1 MRKIIGSCPGRT
13 KKQTEFLVDWESSWI
28 TGAQAR
34 SFGRGAVNEW
44 KRLDQAGHTSEHNG
58 ETLLNIKNPTSDQ
71 SEEKRREMSDIISSE
86 LADFLNADVNR
97 LREELFKPGER
108 RFLDEDQENNAKAAA
123 EGGPAANADLTA
135 TQVMRSSF
143 ATMSAS
149 QNRAE
154 ERFRFDDILVQWD
167 GVVDEEAQS
176 HNAQPR
182 KGQSVRKF
190 LNPLFNP
197 ELRDDDD
204 DKWKIEDPT
213 IHLIAVWR
221 AVLHIITDAP
231 YLLTHTWP
239 LMLITLFF
247 DDNEITMLSGSILL
261 LSSRSKWTRTTGLG
275 TIE

>member
-1 MRKIIGSCPGRT
+1 M
-13 KKQTEFLVDWESSWI
+13 
-28 TGAQAR
+28 
-34 SFGRGAVNEW
+34 N
-44 KRLDQAGHTSEHNG
+44 
-58 ETLLNIKNPTSDQ
+58 
-71 SEEKRREMSDIISSE
+71 DIIFSE

-213 IHLIAVWR
+213 IHLIVVWR

>member
-1 MRKIIGSCPGRT
+1 M
-13 KKQTEFLVDWESSWI
+13 
-28 TGAQAR
+28 
-34 SFGRGAVNEW
+34 N
-44 KRLDQAGHTSEHNG
+44 
-58 ETLLNIKNPTSDQ
+58 
-71 SEEKRREMSDIISSE
+71 DIIFSE

-149 QNRAE
+149 QNSAE

-167 GVVDEEAQS
+167 GVVDEQARS

-204 DKWKIEDPT
+204 DKWKIEDLT
-213 IHLIAVWR
+213 IHLIAV
-221 AVLHIITDAP
+221 
-231 YLLTHTWP
+231 
-239 LMLITLFF
+239 
-247 DDNEITMLSGSILL
+247 
-261 LSSRSKWTRTTGLG
+261 
-275 TIE
+275 